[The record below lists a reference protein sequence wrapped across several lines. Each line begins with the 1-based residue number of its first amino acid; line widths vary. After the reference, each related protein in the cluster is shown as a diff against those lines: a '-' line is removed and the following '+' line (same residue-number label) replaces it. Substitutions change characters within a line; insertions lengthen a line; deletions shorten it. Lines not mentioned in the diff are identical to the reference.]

1 MTGHDI
7 TEAGYAE
14 ALAAG
19 QSTAKSE
26 FRAEAVSYIPRLDAI
41 EVITQHNGGFVIPR
55 ALVKGLQSVG
65 AEHLAGMTLWP
76 DGSLIEIEALDLHV
90 SVDGMIKAALPVLV
104 PRQIAAGMFAAAGG
118 SAKSA
123 AKTQS
128 ARQNGKKGGRPR
140 KQAA

>member
-7 TEAGYAE
+7 TEADYAE

-65 AEHLAGMTLWP
+65 AEHLAARTRRM
-76 DGSLIEIEALDLHV
+76 AR
-90 SVDGMIKAALPVLV
+90 PV
-104 PRQIAAGMFAAAGG
+104 
-118 SAKSA
+118 
-123 AKTQS
+123 
-128 ARQNGKKGGRPR
+128 
-140 KQAA
+140 